1 MQMSQQQ
8 MSYRKRIDRVVNY
21 IYDHL
26 DQPIDLQLLAEVAC
40 MSPYH
45 WHRVYRAI
53 QGETIAAT
61 VKRLRLHRAAGQ
73 LAHSKISI
81 EEIADRSGYS
91 SLAAFTRAFTKA
103 YGQPPAYYRRTG
115 AHAKLQSAIA
125 RGEADLFPVQIKSIA
140 PMTLIGLPHQGDY
153 MNIGRVFEPVFGWI
167 GQAGLL
173 PQLRHATATYYDDPE
188 SVPEPEL
195 RSFAGAVFACEVEV
209 PEHFERRTI
218 EGGQYAVLRY
228 RGPYA
233 DMSAAYRWLFGT
245 WLNNSGVELRHAP
258 CVEDYLNNPREV
270 APADLLTDIYMP
282 LEKD

>member
-8 MSYRKRIDRVVNY
+8 LSYRKRIDRVVNY

-26 DQPIDLQLLAEVAC
+26 DEPIDLQLLADVAC

-61 VKRLRLHRAAGQ
+61 VRRLRLHRAAGQ
-73 LAHSKISI
+73 LAQSKISI
-81 EEIADRSGYS
+81 EEISERSGYS
-91 SLAAFTRAFTKA
+91 SLAAFSRAFTQT
-103 YGQPPAYYRRTG
+103 YGQPPAQYRRAG
-115 AHAKLQSAIA
+115 AHVKLQAAIEQ
-125 RGEADLFPVQIKSIA
+125 GEGHLYPVEIKTIE
-140 PMTLIGLPHQGDY
+140 PMTMIGLPHQGSY
-153 MNIGRVFEPVFGWI
+153 MHIGRAFDLVFGWV

-173 PQLRHATATYYDDPE
+173 PRLNHSMATYYDDPD

-195 RSFAGAVFACEVEV
+195 RSFAGAVFDGDVEM
-209 PEHFERRTI
+209 PDHFEKRTI
-218 EGGQYAVLRY
+218 EGGRYAVLHY
-228 RGPYA
+228 RGAYA
-233 DMSAAYRWLFGT
+233 EMPDAYRWLYGT
-245 WLNNSGVELRHAP
+245 WLSNQGVELRDAP

-282 LEKD
+282 LAED